1 MKNSSKINVKL
12 SSKIVKKKKVQLVN
26 LKVKLITLILLTF
39 LIASHLK
46 EQYINLYLFQTIFKI
61 NIPNML
67 RLLNILKHGGMRNNR
82 NLNMH
87 RISKS
92 ISNWKKFKRMVKR
105 TKYSLF
111 NHKIQE
117 ITLKN
122 KRLWYLMNWIKKH
135 KLLAME
141 AI

>member
-1 MKNSSKINVKL
+1 
-12 SSKIVKKKKVQLVN
+12 
-26 LKVKLITLILLTF
+26 
-39 LIASHLK
+39 
-46 EQYINLYLFQTIFKI
+46 
-61 NIPNML
+61 ML

-92 ISNWKKFKRMVKR
+92 ISDWKKFKRMVKR